1 MKHLRNFFGLLALLA
16 AFSCTK
22 NHAEGSGQVL
32 FSLSS
37 DLEIAE
43 QTRSS
48 VSQYTALPSTGDF
61 TVSITNTSS
70 NTAVWTGKISD
81 WDSTT
86 PLPVGSYKASATYG
100 SLEEE
105 GFDNPFF
112 TGSSDF
118 TVVAGKTA
126 EVKITVALGNTV
138 VLVSCTDAFRN
149 YYKDYSFK
157 LTRNGAE
164 IVSFVKDESRAAF
177 VDGYKFTLEG
187 SVTGPTGKKSAFSKD
202 YTSLNEATAYTLS
215 FDVSNV
221 GGTAITVTFNNSVE
235 TIELGDVE
243 LND

>member
-1 MKHLRNFFGLLALLA
+1 MKHLRIFGLLALLA

-22 NHAEGSGQVL
+22 NHAEGSGQVF
-32 FSLSS
+32 FSLNS

-61 TVSITNTSS
+61 TVSITNASS

-81 WDSTT
+81 WDSST
-86 PLPVGSYKASATYG
+86 PLPVGSYKVSATYG
-100 SLEEE
+100 SLEDE
-105 GFDNPFF
+105 GFDKPFF

-118 TVVAGKTA
+118 TVVGNKTT
-126 EVKITVALGNTV
+126 EVKVNVTLGNTV

-157 LTRNGAE
+157 LTRNGAD
-164 IVSFVKDESRAAF
+164 IVTFVKNEARAAF

-187 SVTGPTGKKSAFSKD
+187 TVTGPTGKTSAFSKD
-202 YTSLNEATAYTLS
+202 YASLNEATAYTLK

-221 GGTAITVTFNNSVE
+221 GGAAITVTFNNNVE